1 MSKILGK
8 RFKKERKMKKKI
20 KIPNYIKYGFLVGV
34 VSQFYFAPVP
44 GIHFYV
50 TIGVI
55 LLGFWMANGTEKYP
69 PFLLALYSGVFATAL
84 RWIIYTIGPQGVAG
98 QQMQLAYS
106 TFTYYIV
113 YGSLCSILLQE
124 LKNRGRTEKI
134 IVVGIIDFIS
144 NLVEVMILDGMDRIS
159 LRLLLLCALIRCAAI
174 WVLSVTY
181 DHHRLLIIQREHQ
194 KRYERLN
201 DFLVNIYAEVFYLK
215 KSQKD
220 LEGAMKLAH
229 KIYDESKIEDALN
242 VAIQIHEIKKDYY
255 RLVSGLSSMIKQVDE
270 SETMDIKEI
279 FKIIK
284 TSMMHQMESLG
295 KQVDIRFLSV
305 TDGKVVQYYDIFVIL
320 NNLIINA
327 VDACEDGDEIC
338 VTYDKIEDHFFLS
351 VMDTGCSMSKEIQ
364 ECIFSPGFSTKFDV
378 HTGEISSGIGL
389 CHVKEI
395 VEKRKGS
402 IQVESQEGK
411 GTEFTIW
418 LPMKG
423 EER

>member
-1 MSKILGK
+1 M
-8 RFKKERKMKKKI
+8 
-20 KIPNYIKYGFLVGV
+20 
-34 VSQFYFAPVP
+34 
-44 GIHFYV
+44 
-50 TIGVI
+50 
-55 LLGFWMANGTEKYP
+55 
-69 PFLLALYSGVFATAL
+69 
-84 RWIIYTIGPQGVAG
+84 
-98 QQMQLAYS
+98 
-106 TFTYYIV
+106 
-113 YGSLCSILLQE
+113 
-124 LKNRGRTEKI
+124 
-134 IVVGIIDFIS
+134 
-144 NLVEVMILDGMDRIS
+144 
-159 LRLLLLCALIRCAAI
+159 
-174 WVLSVTY
+174 
-181 DHHRLLIIQREHQ
+181 
-194 KRYERLN
+194 
-201 DFLVNIYAEVFYLK
+201 
-215 KSQKD
+215 
-220 LEGAMKLAH
+220 
-229 KIYDESKIEDALN
+229 N

-351 VMDTGCSMSKEIQ
+351 VMDTGCGMSKEIQ